1 MQHVSLAH
9 WDTAAGISSST
20 VARDWWGQGADSV
33 PAYDLLVVIPTHGK
47 KDVVKRQAIRDSWAQ
62 YLNGSV
68 NQGCSVCINKTS
80 KLLFVVGTEGGLE
93 DMNKEADEFKDMGVL
108 KDFGQETYGLNNAEK
123 TQRSIRY
130 AVEHFKFRLLLK
142 VDSDSWVFMDR
153 LFQFLDRERLWG
165 NENGT
170 TLGIYGGHFYKPYEH
185 DNWTDP
191 TSNAFMALTG
201 SHSLP
206 QHAAG
211 AGYILS
217 PDLCE
222 FIADN
227 MGAPS
232 EQVQDGK
239 DGTKHGKGEENW
251 APHPRLASLPVEDAA
266 IGFWLM
272 AVNHTKVSLPVSSAK
287 MDCET
292 DSAAVSPT
300 IIDHPV
306 TTDEMLRRWRSYT
319 KLGNPCTLEVD
330 SPDRQKA
337 QLKVTQ
343 WLRRHIDMPG
353 AVARAAVQRIW
364 QHKKQKA

>member
-153 LFQFLDRERLWG
+153 LFSFLDQERLWG

-170 TLGIYGGHFYKPYEH
+170 ALGIYGGDFYTTGAH
-185 DNWTDP
+185 NISAAP
-191 TSNAFMALTG
+191 TSDAIMALTG

-206 QHAAG
+206 PHASG
-211 AGYILS
+211 AGFILS
-217 PDLCE
+217 PDLCK
-222 FIADN
+222 FIAD

-232 EQVQDGK
+232 EKQQDDIKLGK
-239 DGTKHGKGEENW
+239 KEGFW

-266 IGFWLM
+266 VGVWLM
-272 AVNHTKVSLPVSSAK
+272 AVNHTRVSLPVSSAK
-287 MDCET
+287 MDC
-292 DSAAVSPT
+292 DAGSVAVSST